1 MFLVAFLAICQTM
14 EFPSE
19 FRGEPGQFVTIKP
32 SKTDG
37 KIVQYY
43 SIDPGLSVFP
53 ANLLVDP
60 TATVVSA
67 VQPGNYRLLAWTA
80 IADKPSPATLIRVTI
95 GKVEPPMPTP
105 PIDSLQ
111 LDIESIYAAL
121 NEPDKEQ
128 TRATMAQV
136 YRACGEKSKSATTT
150 NDLFLKLQAETQKIP
165 QGKLT
170 PIRRRITTEIE
181 KIVGSDPDAQLT
193 QSQQKALGE
202 LFYRVY
208 VILEGLK

>member
-1 MFLVAFLAICQTM
+1 MLVFALLAIGQIM

-19 FRGEPGQFVTIKP
+19 FRGELGQFITIKP
-32 SKTDG
+32 TKTDG
-37 KIVQYY
+37 KIIQYY
-43 SIDPGLSVFP
+43 AVDPGLSVFP

-80 IADKPSPATLIRVTI
+80 IGDKPSPASLIRVTI
-95 GKVEPPMPTP
+95 GKVNPPM

-121 NEPDKEQ
+121 SEPDKEA

-136 YRACGEKSKSATTT
+136 YRVCGEKSKTATTT

-193 QSQQKALGE
+193 AQQQKTLGE